1 MKKSWKPVS
10 ANCAPIAR
18 TINPINRVAVSC
30 RKPPLARD
38 PPWAISTITIHI
50 TTAATTTA
58 TSAVTGSDSFACATA
73 SVMTPVI
80 VPGWPRTGSAA

>member
-1 MKKSWKPVS
+1 M
-10 ANCAPIAR
+10 AT

-38 PPWAISTITIHI
+38 PPRATSTITIHI
-50 TTAATTTA
+50 TTAATTIA
-58 TSAVTGSDSFACATA
+58 TSAVIGSASFACATA

-80 VPGWPRTGSAA
+80 VPGLAANRISGVSDRF